1 MADFLPLPEKEY
13 SVIYAD
19 PPWSYQQGGKTKSS
33 HGIAKQHY
41 QTMTT
46 EDICNLPVRKICGG
60 GCLLSVGN
68 FPKHRLNVYYRLRN
82 IAIRDLADK
91 EDPGKCRLSEEQEET
106 VAVIALLHDV
116 CKVGCYHM
124 ETKRRKNP
132 ETGRWEDYEGYTY
145 KDPLPWATERKACT

>member
-60 GCLLSVGN
+60 GSLFSMGN
-68 FPKHRLNVYYRLRN
+68 FPEHCRG
-82 IAIRDLADK
+82 DQG
-91 EDPGKCRLSEEQEET
+91 PGGMGVS
-106 VAVIALLHDV
+106 V
-116 CKVGCYHM
+116 
-124 ETKRRKNP
+124 
-132 ETGRWEDYEGYTY
+132 
-145 KDPLPWATERKACT
+145 

>member
-60 GCLLSVGN
+60 GGCLLSVGN
-68 FPKHRLNVYYRLRN
+68 FPKHHRGDQSPGGMGVSIQNRGICVG
-82 IAIRDLADK
+82 K
-91 EDPGKCRLSEEQEET
+91 EKPKERHKLLGAGCVHSRKCRG
-106 VAVIALLHDV
+106 VPAGGIAWV
-116 CKVGCYHM
+116 
-124 ETKRRKNP
+124 
-132 ETGRWEDYEGYTY
+132 
-145 KDPLPWATERKACT
+145 